1 MEDTIPTMKRNHRSE
16 LTKMLKEINDVMN
29 SHLTNLLVPVLE
41 ETNNINKILLN
52 VPMISKMRN
61 DFLKLN
67 QKLVETISLNKELK
81 SENAELKKEIKIA
94 YERMKNITLEVKEL
108 PNTNNDDIRLN
119 ISNESYGNNKKV
131 NNISTRLAMI
141 NNLNYFTN
149 MISDEE
155 EEEDDNEIKSINLDS
170 LTVEINKF
178 KQKSIQNPQSAEED
192 KDCEEEEM
200 KKFGLTE
207 KMESEEDEE
216 DYNINSSEYTSSNPT
231 DEEVEEEVEE
241 EDEEEDEEEV
251 EEEVEEEDEEEDE
264 EEVEEEV
271 EEEDEEE
278 VEEEDEEEVEEED
291 EEEVEEEVEEEDE
304 EEVEE
309 EDEEEVE
316 EEDEEEVEEEDE
328 EEVEEEV
335 EEEDEEE
342 VEEEDEEEVEEE
354 DEEEVEEEED
364 KDKEAFASIVL
375 KAQQAGEYASIDTSS
390 EKEDEEEDEVED
402 VTINGIKYL
411 ATNTDN
417 GIIYKLDNEGDVMY
431 DEDEEPIEA
440 GRYKNGIPEIFD

>member
-316 EEDEEEVEEEDE
+316 EEDEEEVEEE
-328 EEVEEEV
+328 
-335 EEEDEEE
+335 
-342 VEEEDEEEVEEE
+342 
-354 DEEEVEEEED
+354 ED

>member
-291 EEEVEEEVEEEDE
+291 EEEVEEE
-304 EEVEE
+304 
-309 EDEEEVE
+309 
-316 EEDEEEVEEEDE
+316 
-328 EEVEEEV
+328 
-335 EEEDEEE
+335 
-342 VEEEDEEEVEEE
+342 
-354 DEEEVEEEED
+354 ED